1 MFTFLG
7 ALIIGLT
14 LGLLGSGGSIL
25 TVPMLVYLLGHND
38 KAAIAESLAIV
49 GSIALVAA
57 IPYAKSR
64 LVDWRS
70 VLLFGLPGMAGT
82 FLGAW
87 LSHFVPGAVQL
98 TLFGVVMLAAAWM
111 MFRRKRRP
119 KDDADADAD
128 AERREQ
134 RDDADSHLGRRYWM
148 VGLEGLAVGVL
159 TGLVGVGGGFLI
171 VPALALLVRL
181 PMRLAVGT
189 SLAIIAL
196 NAFSGFFKYLDVLS
210 SVGASIDWTTVGI
223 FIVLGAAGSFAGN
236 FLGARMNQQLL
247 RKVFAVFLIGMGL
260 FVLWRE
266 VPSVV
271 ARYRKT
277 SQQQHLSASDADN
290 LSHAAPHFPL
300 PSPTGDRAP
309 RETP

>member
-25 TVPMLVYLLGHND
+25 TVPMLVYLLGHDD

-57 IPYAKSR
+57 VPYARLR

-70 VLLFGLPGMAGT
+70 VLLFGLPGMAAT
-82 FLGAW
+82 YFGAW
-87 LSHFVPGAVQL
+87 LSRFVPGAAQL
-98 TLFGVVMLAAAWM
+98 VLFGVVMLAAAWM
-111 MFRRKRRP
+111 MIRRRRGGES
-119 KDDADADAD
+119 KQSENEGEGDAA
-128 AERREQ
+128 R
-134 RDDADSHLGRRYWM
+134 HGRWWLIC
-148 VGLEGLAVGVL
+148 LEGLAVGVL

-171 VPALALLVRL
+171 VPALAVLVHL

-196 NAFSGFFKYLDVLS
+196 NAFSGFVKYLDVLS
-210 SVGASIDWTTVGI
+210 AAGASIDWTTVGLFVFVGVI
-223 FIVLGAAGSFAGN
+223 GSFAGN
-236 FLGARMNQQLL
+236 VIGARMNQQRL

-266 VPSVV
+266 VPDV
-271 ARYRKT
+271 AAQYRT
-277 SQQQHLSASDADN
+277 ATERPRPSATEADHLSST
-290 LSHAAPHFPL
+290 SPQL
-300 PSPTGDRAP
+300 PFAP
-309 RETP
+309 RSGDYDSGESP